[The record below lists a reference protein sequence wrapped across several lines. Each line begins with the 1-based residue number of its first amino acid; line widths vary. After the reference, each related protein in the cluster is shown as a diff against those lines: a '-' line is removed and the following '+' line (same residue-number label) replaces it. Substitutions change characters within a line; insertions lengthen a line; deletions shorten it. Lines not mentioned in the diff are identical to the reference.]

1 MPAYVTACASAG
13 GTTPCR
19 EEGPIVLRN
28 GIETMFTGEAG
39 TVTYLFLFLLLALAV
54 LHRTL
59 GQGSGRYRKARIGLA
74 SGLLLIFGARAL
86 GLGAGSEAGTARAVA
101 AAAAGLAGL
110 YLTIT
115 AVCSGR
121 RSGDYAVFVP
131 GLAGGSIAASAVLG
145 GGALVFVPRFSG
157 PVASLC
163 VLLAAAPIGIV
174 AGYLRE
180 RGRAGS
186 NESLLTGAAVFLL
199 SAATTSAAL
208 LPAWRPA
215 GVSLWLQTIALLD
228 ITALF
233 ALLASS
239 RAPEARGAEAIETA
253 IAGSGPG
260 GADED
265 LPEPP
270 GKDGIL
276 DITRAIVL
284 GRKSNAV
291 YRDIVRAVSRE
302 TGAGFAVVLGSR
314 EGDDRFE
321 PRGFA
326 LSGDAT
332 APPAFG
338 LALDAERLGRT
349 CAAGAQRR
357 GVWLLGRD
365 ELGDDREAYVPRT
378 LAAHPGRIAVA
389 PVREGR
395 VVRGVLVAGFFGEQ
409 PDAETIETI
418 AAYAHCVLHVGS
430 RDAERARVLA
440 REKELASCKAEL
452 ESVNRLKSNFL
463 SVVSHEL
470 RTPLTSVKA
479 YAETLMDN
487 IETVERDTARDFL
500 RVMGEENDRV
510 IGLVDNMLSFTCMEN
525 GHLKVE
531 KTACDLGELIEETV
545 GSLEKKL
552 LDGQVNSELK
562 LPRARVVIEA
572 DGELMRQMLTNL
584 VSNAIKFTPR
594 GGTVTVSLE
603 QEASAA
609 RIVVQDTGK
618 GIPEDQLEK
627 IFERFHQVDAS
638 DTREH
643 GGSGLGL
650 AIVKNI
656 VDWHDGS
663 IWVENVKE
671 AGARFI
677 VMLPMKDIVVRQ
689 APVSGVIGSV
699 RFERERY
706 LSLLVEM
713 LSEFLQARKA
723 SIMLLDPERRVL
735 QIAAAKGLD
744 PEFVQNTTVE
754 IGERIA
760 GRVFLEETTLQVF
773 DIERDGKV
781 ARSNNSAYYGTKS
794 FISTPLRDGDEVI
807 GVLNVSDHVDRREFT
822 DADCEILE
830 ALGAMI
836 SGMIKKLEAYE
847 TVSAN
852 FEKLKNA
859 MKGILHIRE
868 MWGSRNVVNLTL
880 VALAVGRRL
889 SLDEKSLTALRLG
902 MNLYDLGMM
911 RVPRAIRVKKEELTT
926 REREALREHPVLG
939 YLLASPMGL
948 DERIMRM
955 VRSHHENFDGSG
967 YPEGLMREEIPIEAR
982 IINVVDSFRALI
994 SPGPYRRCFTIDEA
1008 RNEIIRG
1015 AGTKFDPKVVGA
1027 FVKVLHELGV
1037 RDDRCE
1043 LELEA
1048 VERELEE
1055 KRKVHEEVMV
1065 SAKEDGE

>member
-1 MPAYVTACASAG
+1 M
-13 GTTPCR
+13 
-19 EEGPIVLRN
+19 LRN
-28 GIETMFTGEAG
+28 GMEMMFTGEAG
-39 TVTYLFLFLLLALAV
+39 TVTYLFLFLILALAV

-59 GQGSGRYRKARIGLA
+59 EATDGRGRGALAGLA
-74 SGLLLIFGARAL
+74 SALLLLFGARAL
-86 GLGAGSEAGTARAVA
+86 GLTAGPGAGAARAVVS
-101 AAAAGLAGL
+101 AAAGLAGF
-110 YLTIT
+110 YLLAT
-115 AVCSGR
+115 AIGAGR
-121 RSGDYAVFVP
+121 REGDYSALSPPIAGSAALAAV
-131 GLAGGSIAASAVLG
+131 VLG
-145 GGALVFVPRFSG
+145 GGALALAPHPGG
-157 PVASLC
+157 PAAAGCILI
-163 VLLAAAPIGIV
+163 AAAPAGIA

-180 RGRAGS
+180 RRRARSG
-186 NESLLTGAAVFLL
+186 ESPLAGIAVLMLAAATAGAALFQ
-199 SAATTSAAL
+199 
-208 LPAWRPA
+208 AWRPLDTA
-215 GVSLWLQTIALLD
+215 LWIQTIALLD
-228 ITALF
+228 VTALF
-233 ALLASS
+233 VLLAAS
-239 RAPEARGAEAIETA
+239 RTPAAAPADYLEIASGA
-253 IAGSGPG
+253 GPG
-260 GADED
+260 GTDGQPD
-265 LPEPP
+265 DQP
-270 GKDGIL
+270 GGARPL
-276 DITRAIVL
+276 DISRTIVS

-302 TGAGFAVVLGSR
+302 TGAGFALVLGTC
-314 EGDDRFE
+314 EGDDRLE
-321 PRGFA
+321 ALGFA
-326 LSGDAT
+326 LAGA
-332 APPAFG
+332 AAPPPAFG
-338 LALDAERLGRT
+338 MQLDAERLNRNCT
-349 CAAGAQRR
+349 AGSPRR
-357 GVWLLGRD
+357 GVWLFGRD
-365 ELGDDREAYVPRT
+365 ELGEDRDAYVPKI
-378 LAAHPGRIAVA
+378 LAGRPGRIAVA

-409 PDAETIETI
+409 VSDAVIEAI
-418 AAYAHCVLHVGS
+418 SSYAHCVLHVSS
-430 RDAERARVLA
+430 RDAERARMRS
-440 REKELASCKAEL
+440 REKDLAVCRAEL

-470 RTPLTSVKA
+470 RTPLTSIKA
-479 YAETLMDN
+479 YAETLQDN
-487 IETVERDTARDFL
+487 IETVDRETARDFL
-500 RVMGEENDRV
+500 RVMTEENDRV
-510 IGLVDNMLSFTCMEN
+510 IGLVDNMLSFACMEN

-531 KTACDLGELIEETV
+531 KTACDLGVLIEEAV
-545 GSLEKKL
+545 ASMEKSL
-552 LDGQVNSELK
+552 LDGQVIGEVK
-562 LPRARVVIEA
+562 LPRARVVVEA
-572 DGELMRQMLTNL
+572 DRELMRQMIGNL

-618 GIPEDQLEK
+618 GIPEEQLEK

-671 AGARFI
+671 AGARFV

-689 APVSGVIGSV
+689 APVSGAIGSV

-744 PEFVQNTTVE
+744 PEFVQNTIVE
-754 IGERIA
+754 IGDRIA

-807 GVLNVSDHVDRREFT
+807 GVLNVSDHVDQREFT
-822 DADCEILE
+822 DADCGILE
-830 ALGAMI
+830 ALGVMI

-852 FEKLKNA
+852 FEKLKNS
-859 MKGILHIRE
+859 MKSILLIRG

-911 RVPRAIRVKKEELTT
+911 RVPRASRVKKEELTAK
-926 REREALREHPVLG
+926 ERDTLREHPVLG

-955 VRSHHENFDGSG
+955 IRSHHENFDGSG
-967 YPEGLMREEIPIEAR
+967 YPEGLMRDEIPIEAR

-994 SPGPYRRCFTIDEA
+994 SPGPYRRCYTIDEA

-1037 RDDRCE
+1037 REDRCE
-1043 LELEA
+1043 LELAA

-1055 KRKVHEEVMV
+1055 KRKVTEEVLV
-1065 SAKEDGE
+1065 SAKEDGA

>member
-1 MPAYVTACASAG
+1 MTIG
-13 GTTPCR
+13 
-19 EEGPIVLRN
+19 L
-28 GIETMFTGEAG
+28 IEKFATGETGAAAYLLLFALLSAAALRGFAG
-39 TVTYLFLFLLLALAV
+39 SARGHGRGALAALAAGLSGLLAARALLLAAD
-54 LHRTL
+54 
-59 GQGSGRYRKARIGLA
+59 QAWAAIA
-74 SGLLLIFGARAL
+74 S
-86 GLGAGSEAGTARAVA
+86 
-101 AAAAGLAGL
+101 AAGLAGL
-110 YLTIT
+110 YLAGT
-115 AVCSGR
+115 ALGSGR
-121 RSGDYAVFVP
+121 RERDYSALSPRLAAFAVGAAALAAAATVLLPVP
-131 GLAGGSIAASAVLG
+131 GGVHAAIRALLAGGAAGVAAGILSARRRSASGGRALPTAALAAIAAATAASALHH
-145 GGALVFVPRFSG
+145 PPS
-157 PVASLC
+157 PVAGAIPLQAIALLDLAALA
-163 VLLAAAPIGIV
+163 VLAAALRSG
-174 AGYLRE
+174 RE
-180 RGRAGS
+180 RDG
-186 NESLLTGAAVFLL
+186 ELL
-199 SAATTSAAL
+199 SAA
-208 LPAWRPA
+208 
-215 GVSLWLQTIALLD
+215 
-228 ITALF
+228 
-233 ALLASS
+233 
-239 RAPEARGAEAIETA
+239 AEGE
-253 IAGSGPG
+253 GPG
-260 GADED
+260 GGE
-265 LPEPP
+265 EPHS
-270 GKDGIL
+270 DGEARDPIL
-276 DITRAIVL
+276 EIHRAIAV
-284 GRKSNAV
+284 GRGSGAV
-291 YRDIVRAVSRE
+291 CRDIARAVSRR
-302 TGAGFAVVLGSR
+302 TGAGFAMVFVPR
-314 EGDDRFE
+314 EGDDRFDA
-321 PRGFA
+321 RGFA
-326 LSGDAT
+326 LAGDA
-332 APPAFG
+332 APAPAMAA
-338 LALDAERLGRT
+338 ALDAEPLDRA
-349 CAAGAQRR
+349 CAGASQHR
-357 GVWLLGRD
+357 GVWLKGKE
-365 ELGDDREAYVPRT
+365 ELGDDRGALVPPA
-378 LAAHPGRIAVA
+378 LAANPGRIAVA
-389 PVREGR
+389 PVRQGR
-395 VVRGVLVAGFFGEQ
+395 AVRGVLVAGFFGNHV
-409 PDAETIETI
+409 PDETIETI
-418 AAYAHCVLHVGS
+418 FDYAHCILHLVS
-430 RDAERARVLA
+430 RDAERARTGA
-440 REKELASCKAEL
+440 REKELAACKAEL

-470 RTPLTSVKA
+470 RTPLTSIKA
-479 YAETLMDN
+479 YAETLIDN
-487 IETVERDTARDFL
+487 VDTVERETARDFL

-510 IGLVDNMLSFTCMEN
+510 IALVDNMLSFACMEN

-531 KTACDLGELIEETV
+531 RTACDLGELIDEAVRSQER
-545 GSLEKKL
+545 KL
-552 LDGQVNSELK
+552 LDGRIAGEVK
-562 LPRARVVIEA
+562 LPRARVVVEA
-572 DGELMRQMLTNL
+572 DRELLRQMLANL
-584 VSNAIKFTPR
+584 LGNAIKFTPP

-609 RIVVQDTGK
+609 RVVVQDTGK

-627 IFERFHQVDAS
+627 VFERFHQVDAS

-671 AGARFI
+671 AGARFV

-689 APVSGVIGSV
+689 APVSGAIGSV

-735 QIAAAKGLD
+735 RIAAAKGLD

-781 ARSNNSAYYGTKS
+781 SRSNNTAYYGTKS
-794 FISTPLRDGDEVI
+794 FISAPLRDGEEVI

-822 DADCEILE
+822 DADVEILE

-836 SGMIKKLEAYE
+836 SGMIKKLEAFE
-847 TVSAN
+847 AVSAN

-868 MWGSRNVVNLTL
+868 MWGSRNLVNLTL

-889 SLDEKSLTALRLG
+889 NLDEKSLTALRLG

-911 RVPRAIRVKKEELTT
+911 RVPRAIRVKKEGLSE
-926 REREALREHPVLG
+926 REREALREHPMLG

-955 VRSHHENFDGSG
+955 IRSHHENYDGAG
-967 YPEGLMREEIPIEAR
+967 YPDGLSREEIPIEAR

-994 SPGPYRRCFTIDEA
+994 SPGPYRRCFTVDEA

-1015 AGTKFDPKVVGA
+1015 AGTRFDPKVVGA

-1055 KRKVHEEVMV
+1055 KRKLTEEVMM
-1065 SAKEDGE
+1065 SAKEDGA